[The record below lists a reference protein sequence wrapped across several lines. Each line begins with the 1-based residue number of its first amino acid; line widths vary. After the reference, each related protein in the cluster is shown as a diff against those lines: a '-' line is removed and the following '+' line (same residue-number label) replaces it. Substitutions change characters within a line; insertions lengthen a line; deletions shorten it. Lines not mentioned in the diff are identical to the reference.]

1 MTSLSPPSLT
11 SVVSSIDKAMIAQAL
26 SLDESTLSED
36 IMKEVYA
43 LVAQIQEKAP
53 VAIQQA
59 KDNPILVAKVQGN
72 KLPLEGKLT
81 ELPKQEI
88 DKLQVLAKALFLSE

>member
-1 MTSLSPPSLT
+1 
-11 SVVSSIDKAMIAQAL
+11 MIAQAL